1 MRKFRFTDFYNYLLD
16 VVEYYRKNNSLSGFT
31 SVALKHKIGGIT
43 KEQFFS
49 WGLSNPNTIITRE
62 LSDRLR
68 LAMLTQR
75 TPLCAE
81 IVMAP
86 INTPA
91 PETIREHHKQ
101 TEEHK
106 LTPDAETKQNPL
118 DALSKKVACLNHCW
132 WNLAKSIG
140 SLYQDQVKVDMGDQ
154 YDESL
159 FSRYDYE
166 FNQLIKPWCE
176 DIEYRMA
183 HATFSGMKQEDI
195 CKAIPEMDY
204 FEMHAFLTYIFY
216 DCVCGQKKLDFDARG
231 RESINDSIE
240 EILAEWGVF
249 NDVLFHK
256 IESWKGNVHMCIV
269 YKDAPDVMMIISG
282 EDCHFFTIKD
292 DLLYNF
298 DGATII
304 DPEHASGFSGWGTRA
319 IIGQCIQ
326 HIFQRKEEAIEVQ
339 RTKVTPQMK
348 GKLMD
353 DMSHL
358 DLLRTMYN
366 EYA

>member
-75 TPLCAE
+75 HPLCAE
-81 IVMAP
+81 IVVSIDNAPTSEP
-86 INTPA
+86 INEE
-91 PETIREHHKQ
+91 PEQ
-101 TEEHK
+101 TKEE
-106 LTPDAETKQNPL
+106 TEQNPL
-118 DALSKKVACLNHCW
+118 DALGKKAACLNHCW

-140 SLYQDQVKVDMGDQ
+140 SLYQDQVKKDMGDL

-166 FNQLIKPWCE
+166 FNQLIEPWRE
-176 DIEYRMA
+176 EIEYIMA
-183 HATFSGMKQEDI
+183 YATFSGMKQEDI
-195 CKAIPEMDY
+195 CKAIPEMGHTV
-204 FEMHAFLTYIFY
+204 MHAFLTYIFY
-216 DCVCGQKKLDFDARG
+216 DCMCGQRKLDFDARG
-231 RESINDSIE
+231 RDSINDSIE

-256 IESWKGNVHMCIV
+256 IESWKGDVHMCII
-269 YKDAPDVMMIISG
+269 YNDAPDVMMIISG
-282 EDCHFFTIKD
+282 EDCYYYTIND
-292 DLLYNF
+292 DLLYNY

-304 DPEHASGFSGWGTRA
+304 DPEHASGFSGLGTRA

-326 HIFQRKEEAIEVQ
+326 HIFSRKEEAIEVQ

-358 DLLRTMYN
+358 DLLRTMYD